1 MPRLERI
8 SRPSASV
15 STRRQARVRRHVGR
29 NLLGLLLLG
38 ALGCGRTK
46 EAEDPTVVHS
56 AGLSDAPAPAPV
68 IESVDTPLTELQRA
82 QVVKAIDDGLGK
94 FLQTVEL
101 EASLDSGKFQGFRI
115 VRFTV
120 PEDWRGVGLLPGD
133 VVTSIN
139 DQPIERPE
147 QAHAAFVALRTAPA
161 LEVSYLRGDRPM
173 RLSLPIVGPSPEPAA
188 SAAPATAP
196 AKAEPAREGKPAS
209 GDKKQRAP

>member
-101 EASLDSGKFQGFRI
+101 
-115 VRFTV
+115 
-120 PEDWRGVGLLPGD
+120 
-133 VVTSIN
+133 
-139 DQPIERPE
+139 
-147 QAHAAFVALRTAPA
+147 
-161 LEVSYLRGDRPM
+161 
-173 RLSLPIVGPSPEPAA
+173 
-188 SAAPATAP
+188 
-196 AKAEPAREGKPAS
+196 
-209 GDKKQRAP
+209 